1 MIAPVLGDKMIPE
14 MTTEDITDFIYK
26 LQEKGLSAK
35 TVKLA
40 ITVVRNAVL
49 YGMEH

>member
-1 MIAPVLGDKMIPE
+1 MIAPVLGDRLITDK
-14 MTTEDITDFIYK
+14 TSEDIIFFANK

-40 ITVVRNAVL
+40 ITVVRNTVL
-49 YGMEH
+49 